1 MRDALFEPDDT
12 PQTHAGAVKPLHGL
26 DAEIRSERLVLR
38 PLTIEDA
45 NWIGPES
52 SKPVINRMTSRV
64 PAQNPPLFAELF
76 ILSMRAREQIK
87 GDTVRAIVE
96 RETGVAVG
104 IMGLHPHDQG
114 WELGYWISEAAWG
127 QGYATEAARAFTD
140 WAKAQNRAPL
150 TASHFSDNPASGRVL
165 EKVGFGYT
173 GETITAFSFGR
184 MGKDEVRQMA
194 MTG

>member
-12 PQTHAGAVKPLHGL
+12 PQTHAGAVTLSSFGTQ
-26 DAEIRSERLVLR
+26 IRSKRLVLR

-76 ILSMRAREQIK
+76 ILTMRAKEQIK
-87 GDTVRAIVE
+87 GDMVRAICDGL
-96 RETGVAVG
+96 TGTPVG
-104 IMGLHPHDQG
+104 VIGIHPHDKG

-127 QGYATEAARAFTD
+127 QGYASEAAEALCD
-140 WAKAQNRAPL
+140 WARQNHRTPL
-150 TASHFSDNPASGRVL
+150 TSSHFIDNPASGRVL
-165 EKVGFGYT
+165 EKTGFAYT
-173 GETITAFSFGR
+173 GETITAYSFGR
-184 MGKDEVRQMA
+184 MASEDVRLMA
-194 MTG
+194 MAG